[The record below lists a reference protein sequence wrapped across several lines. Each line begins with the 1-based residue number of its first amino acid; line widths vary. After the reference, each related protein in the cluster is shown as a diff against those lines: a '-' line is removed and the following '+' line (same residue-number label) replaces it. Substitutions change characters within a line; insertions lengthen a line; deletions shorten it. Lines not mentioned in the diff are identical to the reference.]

1 MISKSSGK
9 ITKVSNADD
18 VEIKYG
24 HIIQVLTD
32 WIDTTILVSIDGR
45 GMAKSTV
52 IQARRSARCVE
63 EMPGGAFAFVAN
75 TYSNLE
81 DNIMP
86 AVQKGWQL
94 MGLIEGV
101 HYVKDTRPPESWR
114 RKCSVI
120 VDDYKH
126 VYSFWNGCVIF
137 MGSLDNPSLLAGK
150 SVIHLFY
157 DEAKYDKEMKVNR
170 AMPILRGDAIT
181 YGHSHLFLGI
191 TITTDMPDID
201 ENEYDW
207 FFRYVKQMDPER
219 IIKIVQAASMRNDL
233 VISLLK
239 EERKNKPS
247 PLKLKRLK
255 RDIEYYDRALL
266 KLRKGQTFFLNA
278 SSFANVEIL
287 TIEYLRRLYNGT
299 LELHEFK
306 KSVVG
311 MRPGLRR
318 DLRFYVL
325 FGEGHKY
332 YNGTM
337 SGEAAYSS
345 RELRYLHHDKAIEG
359 GMDFGNMLSLV
370 IGQPDGAYYRV
381 HKNFFE
387 IPPGWFREIA
397 DQFLTFFQNHEY
409 KELDLYY
416 DRAGNNFEKQKEDY
430 AGKIKDAIEKD
441 GSGNRTGWI
450 VNLKSRKQA
459 VIRQDTEYDFMQEI
473 MGGTNKNL
481 PILLVDAMNCK
492 EMVSSVEK
500 AKAEIKYRGNSKVVF
515 KVKKSE
521 KLAPKKLPMLS
532 TNFSDA
538 FKYLLMRPGWIA
550 LVRGKRT
557 LQADSFVDQ
566 WIENRHKR

>member
-32 WIDTTILVSIDGR
+32 WIDTTILVSVDGR
-45 GMAKSTV
+45 GTAKSTV

-75 TYSNLE
+75 TYSSLE

-101 HYVKDTRPPESWR
+101 HYIKDTRPPESWR

-233 VISLLK
+233 VISIK
-239 EERKNKPS
+239 RRK
-247 PLKLKRLK
+247 
-255 RDIEYYDRALL
+255 
-266 KLRKGQTFFLNA
+266 
-278 SSFANVEIL
+278 
-287 TIEYLRRLYNGT
+287 
-299 LELHEFK
+299 K
-306 KSVVG
+306 K
-311 MRPGLRR
+311 
-318 DLRFYVL
+318 
-325 FGEGHKY
+325 
-332 YNGTM
+332 
-337 SGEAAYSS
+337 
-345 RELRYLHHDKAIEG
+345 
-359 GMDFGNMLSLV
+359 
-370 IGQPDGAYYRV
+370 
-381 HKNFFE
+381 
-387 IPPGWFREIA
+387 
-397 DQFLTFFQNHEY
+397 
-409 KELDLYY
+409 
-416 DRAGNNFEKQKEDY
+416 
-430 AGKIKDAIEKD
+430 
-441 GSGNRTGWI
+441 
-450 VNLKSRKQA
+450 
-459 VIRQDTEYDFMQEI
+459 
-473 MGGTNKNL
+473 
-481 PILLVDAMNCK
+481 
-492 EMVSSVEK
+492 
-500 AKAEIKYRGNSKVVF
+500 
-515 KVKKSE
+515 
-521 KLAPKKLPMLS
+521 
-532 TNFSDA
+532 
-538 FKYLLMRPGWIA
+538 
-550 LVRGKRT
+550 
-557 LQADSFVDQ
+557 
-566 WIENRHKR
+566 

>member
-1 MISKSSGK
+1 MTSKNLEIK
-9 ITKVSNADD
+9 KNDD
-18 VEIKYG
+18 VDVKYG
-24 HIIQVLTD
+24 HIVQVLTD
-32 WIDTTILVSIDGR
+32 WIDTTVLVSIDGR

-52 IQARRSARCVE
+52 IQARRSVRCVYD
-63 EMPGGAFAFVAN
+63 MPGGAFAFAAN

-81 DNIMP
+81 GNIMP

-101 HYVKDTRPPESWR
+101 HYVKGERPPESWR

-120 VDDYKH
+120 VDDYKY

-137 MGSLDNPSLLAGK
+137 LGSLDNPSLLAGK

-157 DEAKYDKEMKVNR
+157 DEAKYDKDTKVNR

-181 YGHSHLFLGI
+181 YGYSHLFLGI
-191 TITTDMPDID
+191 TITTDMPDV
-201 ENEYDW
+201 EEGEYDW
-207 FFRYVKQMDPER
+207 FFRYVNQMDPDR
-219 IIKIVQAASMRNDL
+219 IIKIVQAASVRNDL
-233 VISLLK
+233 LISLIK
-239 EERKNKPS
+239 EQKKNKPS
-247 PLKLKRLK
+247 PLKLRKLQK
-255 RDIEYYDRALL
+255 DIEYYDRALL
-266 KLRKGQTFFLNA
+266 KLRKGQVFFMNA
-278 SSFANVEIL
+278 SSFVNTQIL
-287 TIEYLRRLYNGT
+287 TVDYLKRLYNGT

-306 KSVVG
+306 KSVIG

-332 YNGTM
+332 FNGTQ

-345 RELRYLHHDKAIEG
+345 HELRYLLHDKPIEG

-370 IGQPDGAYYRV
+370 IGQRDGAYYRL

-397 DQFLTFFQNHEY
+397 DQFLAFFQYHEC

-430 AGKIKDAIEKD
+430 ASKIKDAIEKD
-441 GSGNRTGWI
+441 ANGKRTGWI

-459 VIRQDTEYDFMQEI
+459 VIRQEAEYDFMQEF
-473 MGGTNKNL
+473 MDGSNENL
-481 PILLVDAMNCK
+481 PILLADAVNCK
-492 EMVSSVEK
+492 EMVSSIEK
-500 AKAEIKYRGNSKVVF
+500 AKAEIKYRGNSKVVL

-521 KLAPKKLPMLS
+521 KLEPKKLPMLS

-538 FKYLLMRPGWIA
+538 FKYLLMRSNFVA
-550 LVRGKRT
+550 LLRGKKKAT
-557 LQADSFVDQ
+557 PDPFVDE
-566 WIENRHKR
+566 WLNNRK

>member
-9 ITKVSNADD
+9 TTKVSNADD

-45 GMAKSTV
+45 GTAKSTV

-181 YGHSHLFLGI
+181 YGHSHFFLGI
-191 TITTDMPDID
+191 TITTDMPDIY

-266 KLRKGQTFFLNA
+266 KL
-278 SSFANVEIL
+278 S
-287 TIEYLRRLYNGT
+287 
-299 LELHEFK
+299 
-306 KSVVG
+306 
-311 MRPGLRR
+311 
-318 DLRFYVL
+318 
-325 FGEGHKY
+325 
-332 YNGTM
+332 
-337 SGEAAYSS
+337 
-345 RELRYLHHDKAIEG
+345 
-359 GMDFGNMLSLV
+359 
-370 IGQPDGAYYRV
+370 
-381 HKNFFE
+381 
-387 IPPGWFREIA
+387 
-397 DQFLTFFQNHEY
+397 
-409 KELDLYY
+409 
-416 DRAGNNFEKQKEDY
+416 
-430 AGKIKDAIEKD
+430 
-441 GSGNRTGWI
+441 
-450 VNLKSRKQA
+450 
-459 VIRQDTEYDFMQEI
+459 
-473 MGGTNKNL
+473 
-481 PILLVDAMNCK
+481 
-492 EMVSSVEK
+492 
-500 AKAEIKYRGNSKVVF
+500 
-515 KVKKSE
+515 
-521 KLAPKKLPMLS
+521 
-532 TNFSDA
+532 
-538 FKYLLMRPGWIA
+538 
-550 LVRGKRT
+550 
-557 LQADSFVDQ
+557 
-566 WIENRHKR
+566 